1 AQLLVD
7 VFSRDGARR
16 LQPLG
21 DLFQAFDL
29 EAEVVDAAPARSPLD
44 SGDRIVLEVQ
54 DRQIDVTV
62 AQVVAPGGRAVEL
75 RDLLHA
81 EHVDVELRGLVHVLG
96 REGDVLDLRHGVSPV
111 AMVRIGLFC
120 LSRQVTP
127 ERADLPG
134 QSPPAL
140 RRVKWSRKFY
150 RNVLQLT
157 GIGASSVAVA
167 KDAG

>member
-1 AQLLVD
+1 MDPAPASAALHASDRV
-7 VFSRDGARR
+7 V
-16 LQPLG
+16 
-21 DLFQAFDL
+21 L
-29 EAEVVDAAPARSPLD
+29 EVEDRQVEVAVAEVV
-44 SGDRIVLEVQ
+44 
-54 DRQIDVTV
+54 T
-62 AQVVAPGGRAVEL
+62 PGARAVEL

-140 RRVKWSRKFY
+140 RRGKWSRKFY